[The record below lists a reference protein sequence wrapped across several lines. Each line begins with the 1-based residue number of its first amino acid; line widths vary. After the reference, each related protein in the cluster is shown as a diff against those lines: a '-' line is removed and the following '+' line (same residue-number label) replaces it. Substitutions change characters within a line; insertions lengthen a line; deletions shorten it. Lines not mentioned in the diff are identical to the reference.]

1 MKTFKSY
8 SPLPASLRP
17 CTLNCRRISE
27 GAAAAARQPEANTF
41 NGFPLIEKICL
52 HLLFLFSPRLGE
64 CKRRWKRNECCELKW
79 RRREER
85 TLQMVSTVEK
95 PGGGQGGND
104 DKLFQQTNAIRG
116 WPPSWLLRGQTILT
130 PPTARKRHL
139 AFSPI
144 PTSPAFSA
152 DFTSRDQ
159 THRGRRGRH
168 YSVLQCALNGWNLFS
183 ILKHCRC
190 NTLRSSVF
198 NRSLMRD
205 ISLC

>member
-27 GAAAAARQPEANTF
+27 GAAAAAARQPEANTF

-52 HLLFLFSPRLGE
+52 HLLFSPDWASARE
-64 CKRRWKRNECCELKW
+64 RNARKRNECCELRR

-85 TLQMVSTVEK
+85 TLQMVSAVEK

-104 DKLFQQTNAIRG
+104 NDKLFQQTNAIRG

-130 PPTARKRHL
+130 PPPARKQHL
-139 AFSPI
+139 AFSPHPNI
-144 PTSPAFSA
+144 PSFLCWLH
-152 DFTSRDQ
+152 FTRSNP
-159 THRGRRGRH
+159 RRETWL
-168 YSVLQCALNGWNLFS
+168 SLQCVAVCS
-183 ILKHCRC
+183 
-190 NTLRSSVF
+190 
-198 NRSLMRD
+198 
-205 ISLC
+205 